1 MRELNLA
8 LKQLSNRGPDNLFLL
23 VPRLVYYS
31 KRGTNKD
38 TRRILLQVLNK
49 IYADEDIQL
58 KPWCDGN
65 TIRIYKGKGKKGK
78 CSNERSITLSSNVD
92 KLFETVI
99 NNRIKEDINMTPNQG
114 GGIEGKST
122 SDHLVRITN
131 FIKSNKA
138 KKQKPILVF
147 LDVTKAYDKAWIK
160 AIMYA
165 LDRSGIKGKDWIIT
179 KKLNENLTARI
190 QTNHGYTRKVEI
202 KDSIRQGGI
211 LSVIQYA
218 IS

>member
-31 KRGTNKD
+31 KRGTNID

-122 SDHLVRITN
+122 SDQLVRITN

-165 LDRSGIKGKDWIIT
+165 LDRSGIKGKD
-179 KKLNENLTARI
+179 
-190 QTNHGYTRKVEI
+190 
-202 KDSIRQGGI
+202 
-211 LSVIQYA
+211 SVA
-218 IS
+218 